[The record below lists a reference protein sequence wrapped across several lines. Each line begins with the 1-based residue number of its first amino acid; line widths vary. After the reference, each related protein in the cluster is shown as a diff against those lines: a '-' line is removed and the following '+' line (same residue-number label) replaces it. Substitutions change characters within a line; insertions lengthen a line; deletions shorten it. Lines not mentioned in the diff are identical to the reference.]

1 MQASA
6 AAARYE
12 KDEKPKTKLFSLRT
26 PYMKQGRITQ
36 LVAETENMWIH
47 TKINYEGGENE
58 IHTHLDE
65 DHSFIVLEGQMSVF
79 DEKGNELK
87 VGKYQGVMIPRGAY
101 YRYLNTGSENLVVI
115 RVGAGIKGQKQGGQD
130 MRVRPDGKPLIAS
143 SEENKTVPPIEDTR
157 FFADFAGEPN
167 TEKDTR
173 RKGHKEKR
181 RQGDL

>member
-6 AAARYE
+6 TAARID
-12 KDEKPKTKLFSLRT
+12 KDEKPQTKLFSLRT

-101 YRYLNTGSENLVVI
+101 YRYLNTGPENLVVI
-115 RVGAGIKGQKQGGQD
+115 RVGAGIKGKKPGGED
-130 MRVRPDGKPLIAS
+130 MRVRPDGKPLVAS

-157 FFADFAGEPN
+157 YFADSAG
-167 TEKDTR
+167 
-173 RKGHKEKR
+173 
-181 RQGDL
+181 

>member
-1 MQASA
+1 MQAA
-6 AAARYE
+6 
-12 KDEKPKTKLFSLRT
+12 KKLNPTEKPHAQKFSLRT

-87 VGKYQGVMIPRGAY
+87 IEKYQGVMLPKGAY
-101 YRYLNTGSENLVVI
+101 YRYLNTGKENLVVLRI
-115 RVGAGIKGQKQGGQD
+115 GAGIKDRPQGGVE
-130 MRVRPDGKPLIAS
+130 MRVRPDGKPLLAES
-143 SEENKTVPPIEDTR
+143 AENKTVPPIEDTR
-157 FFADFAGEPN
+157 FFADSAG
-167 TEKDTR
+167 
-173 RKGHKEKR
+173 
-181 RQGDL
+181 

>member
-6 AAARYE
+6 TAARID
-12 KDEKPKTKLFSLRT
+12 KDEKPQTKLFSLRT

-101 YRYLNTGSENLVVI
+101 YRYLNTGPENLVVI
-115 RVGAGIKGQKQGGQD
+115 RVGAGIKGKKQGGED
-130 MRVRPDGKPLIAS
+130 MRVRPDGRPLVAS

-157 FFADFAGEPN
+157 YFADSAG
-167 TEKDTR
+167 
-173 RKGHKEKR
+173 
-181 RQGDL
+181 

>member
-6 AAARYE
+6 TAARID
-12 KDEKPKTKLFSLRT
+12 KDEKPQTKLFSLRT
-26 PYMKQGRITQ
+26 PYMKHGRITQ

-101 YRYLNTGSENLVVI
+101 YRYLNTGPENLVVI
-115 RVGAGIKGQKQGGQD
+115 RVGAGIKGKKQGGED
-130 MRVRPDGKPLIAS
+130 MRVRPDGKPLVAS

-157 FFADFAGEPN
+157 YFADSAG
-167 TEKDTR
+167 
-173 RKGHKEKR
+173 
-181 RQGDL
+181 

>member
-6 AAARYE
+6 TAARID
-12 KDEKPKTKLFSLRT
+12 KDEKPQSKLFSLRT

-101 YRYLNTGSENLVVI
+101 YRYLNTGLENLVVI
-115 RVGAGIKGQKQGGQD
+115 RVGAGIKGKKQGGED
-130 MRVRPDGKPLIAS
+130 MRVRPDGRPLVAS

-157 FFADFAGEPN
+157 YFADSAG
-167 TEKDTR
+167 
-173 RKGHKEKR
+173 
-181 RQGDL
+181 

>member
-6 AAARYE
+6 TAARIKPE
-12 KDEKPKTKLFSLRT
+12 EKPQTKLFSLRT

-36 LVAETENMWIH
+36 LVAETENLWIH

-87 VGKYQGVMIPRGAY
+87 VEKHQGVMIPKGAY
-101 YRYLNTGSENLVVI
+101 YRYLNTGSENLVVLRI
-115 RVGAGIKGQKQGGQD
+115 GAGVKGQ
-130 MRVRPDGKPLIAS
+130 
-143 SEENKTVPPIEDTR
+143 
-157 FFADFAGEPN
+157 
-167 TEKDTR
+167 
-173 RKGHKEKR
+173 
-181 RQGDL
+181 